1 MTNSNA
7 SPAPKDLFQPDPPP
21 SPPLPKSVTLYLK
34 RHQAPRR
41 EAQKGKSSEPPKQ
54 NFHIPSF
61 KNAKRWITQTPDGK
75 PLKRPF
81 LITSPEFQV
90 WMDRAADD
98 LGAQLLSMFQTTLDE
113 IQREPSKLS
122 QILSCMPSDDSV
134 RELREGSWIVEPVV
148 PGEEGAKIVIERL
161 P

>member
-1 MTNSNA
+1 MNSNA
-7 SPAPKDLFQPDPPP
+7 SQPPRDLFQPEPPP
-21 SPPLPKSVTLYLK
+21 TPPLPASVTLFLK

-41 EAQKGKSSEPPKQ
+41 VEKKKDQPQQPPKQ
-54 NFHIPSF
+54 NFHVPSF
-61 KNAKRWITQTPDGK
+61 KNAKHWITQTPRGE

-81 LITSPEFQV
+81 LITSPEFQL

-98 LGAQLLSMFQTTLDE
+98 FVSQLLSTFQTTYAE
-113 IQREPSKLS
+113 IQREPSKLL
-122 QILSCMPSDDSV
+122 QILSCMPCDDSV
-134 RELREGSWIVEPVV
+134 RELREGHWTVEAVP

>member
-1 MTNSNA
+1 MNSPD
-7 SPAPKDLFQPDPPP
+7 SPGPKDLFQPDPPP
-21 SPPLPKSVTLYLK
+21 TPPLPKSVTLYLK

-41 EAQKGKSSEPPKQ
+41 EEQKSKTGQPPKQ
-54 NFHIPSF
+54 NYHIPSF
-61 KNAKRWITQTPDGK
+61 KNAKRWITQTPRGE

-81 LITSPEFQV
+81 LITAPEFQV

-98 LGAQLLSMFQTTLDE
+98 LGFQLLSMFATTLDE
-113 IQREPSKLS
+113 IQREPSKLL
-122 QILSCMPSDDSV
+122 QILSCIPQDDSV
-134 RELREGSWIVEPVV
+134 RELREGHWTVEPVP

>member
-1 MTNSNA
+1 MEQ
-7 SPAPKDLFQPDPPP
+7 K
-21 SPPLPKSVTLYLK
+21 KS
-34 RHQAPRR
+34 A
-41 EAQKGKSSEPPKQ
+41 EPPKQ
-54 NFHIPSF
+54 NFHVPSF
-61 KNAKRWITQTPDGK
+61 KNAKRWITQTPRGE

-98 LGAQLLSMFQTTLDE
+98 FVSQLLSMFATTLDG

-134 RELREGSWIVEPVV
+134 RELVEGSWKVEHVP